1 MCPKGVPA
9 ARPATR
15 HTRIMQPADVTP
27 ALVAAET
34 ERVVATAASLDD
46 QGVSAP
52 SICEGW
58 SRGHVL
64 THIARNADA
73 LARVCAV
80 ATGGGAG
87 SMYDSNGSRDADI
100 EAGAGRPA
108 YEQAADVRESAARLA
123 VQLEAVQPEHAELSV
138 PRTPGSDR
146 RIFVGGVPYLRLRE
160 LVYHHVDLDAGYTF
174 ASAPDDVV
182 VMLLADAVSRLGT
195 EAEPPAITVT
205 TDEGD
210 SFVIGAGTTRVGG
223 PRAAVLTWLARSRAD
238 GVTFDG
244 PVPVLPFGG

>member
-1 MCPKGVPA
+1 
-9 ARPATR
+9 
-15 HTRIMQPADVTP
+15 MQPADVTP

-34 ERVVATAASLDD
+34 ERVVATAASFDD
-46 QGVSAP
+46 LAVSAP

-80 ATGGGAG
+80 ATDGVSG
-87 SMYDSNGSRDADI
+87 SMYDSNESRDTEI

-108 YEQAADVRESAARLA
+108 ADQTADVRESAARLA
-123 VQLEAVQPEHAELSV
+123 GRLESLQPEHAELTV
-138 PRTPGSDR
+138 PRTPGGER
-146 RIFVGGVPYLRLRE
+146 LIAVGGVPYLRLRE

-174 ASAPDDVV
+174 ADAPADVV
-182 VMLLADAVSRLGT
+182 AMLLADAVARLGN
-195 EAEPPAITVT
+195 EDEPPAITVT
-205 TDEGD
+205 TDEGGH
-210 SFVIGAGTTRVGG
+210 FVIGAGTTQVAG
-223 PRAAVLTWLARSRAD
+223 PQAAVLTWIARSRTD